1 MSEPGSDTPTT
12 GLPQWHLVIPVK
24 DAAVGKSRLARAL
37 AGVEFGA
44 GVGSAHRADRET
56 IGRALARDTLR
67 AACLTVGP
75 ARVVLVT
82 ADEVIAA
89 EFRDHGVTTVRDAGV
104 GLNAAVTLGL
114 ARTPPGGRVA
124 VLLGDLPAL
133 TPADLG
139 HALEAASAHGQSFV
153 PDADGSGTVLRASS
167 GGPVGHF
174 TPRFGPGSAARHAA
188 DGAARRQEAQDV
200 AVGAARLEPDL
211 PRLRTDVDD
220 LRSLVRVLE
229 LGAGP
234 STTAALGSLDLLGWA
249 HAGNGPRL

>member
-188 DGAARRQEAQDV
+188 DGAAR
-200 AVGAARLEPDL
+200 LELDL

>member
-12 GLPQWHLVIPVK
+12 GLREWHLVIPVK

-37 AGVEFGA
+37 AGVEFGG
-44 GVGSAHRADRET
+44 GVESAHRADRET

-114 ARTPPGGRVA
+114 ARTPTGGSVA

-139 HALEAASAHGQSFV
+139 HALEAAGAHEQSFV

-188 DGAARRQEAQDV
+188 DGAAR
-200 AVGAARLEPDL
+200 LELDL

-220 LRSLVRVLE
+220 LRSLVRVFE

-234 STTAALGSLDLLGWA
+234 STTAALGSTDLLGWA

>member
-89 EFRDHGVTTVRDAGV
+89 EFRDHEVTTVRDAGV

-188 DGAARRQEAQDV
+188 DGAAR
-200 AVGAARLEPDL
+200 LELDL

>member
-139 HALEAASAHGQSFV
+139 HALEVASAHGQSFV

-188 DGAARRQEAQDV
+188 DGAAR
-200 AVGAARLEPDL
+200 LELDL

>member
-1 MSEPGSDTPTT
+1 MSEPGSDTTTT
-12 GLPQWHLVIPVK
+12 GPPEWHLVIPVK

-37 AGVEFGA
+37 GGIEFGA
-44 GVGSAHRADRET
+44 GAESAHVADREA

-89 EFRDHGVTTVRDAGV
+89 EFRDQGVTTLPDAGG

-114 ARTPPGGRVA
+114 ARTAPGGSVA
-124 VLLGDLPAL
+124 ALLGDLPAL

-139 HALEAASAHGQSFV
+139 RALEVAGAHGQSFV

-167 GGPVGHF
+167 RGPLGHF
-174 TPRFGPGSAARHAA
+174 TPRFGPGSAALHAA
-188 DGAARRQEAQDV
+188 DGAV
-200 AVGAARLEPDL
+200 RLELDL

-220 LRSLVRVLE
+220 LPSLVRVLE

-234 STTAALGSLDLLGWA
+234 STTAVLSGLDLLGWA

>member
-167 GGPVGHF
+167 GAPVGHF

-188 DGAARRQEAQDV
+188 DGAAR
-200 AVGAARLEPDL
+200 LELDL

>member
-188 DGAARRQEAQDV
+188 DGAAR
-200 AVGAARLEPDL
+200 LEVDL

-220 LRSLVRVLE
+220 LRSLVRVLG

>member
-12 GLPQWHLVIPVK
+12 GLPEWHLVIPVK
-24 DAAVGKSRLARAL
+24 DAAVGKSRLAREL

-44 GVGSAHRADRET
+44 GVESAHGADRET
-56 IGRALARDTLR
+56 IGRALARDTLQ

-89 EFRDHGVTTVRDAGV
+89 EFRDHGVTTIRDAGV

-114 ARTPPGGRVA
+114 ARTPPGGSVA

-139 HALEAASAHGQSFV
+139 PALEAARAHGQSFV

-188 DGAARRQEAQDV
+188 DGAAR
-200 AVGAARLEPDL
+200 LELDL

>member
-24 DAAVGKSRLARAL
+24 DAAVGKSRLASAL

-188 DGAARRQEAQDV
+188 DGAAR
-200 AVGAARLEPDL
+200 LELDL

>member
-174 TPRFGPGSAARHAA
+174 TPRFGPGRSSPAPAGTAPSSPPGRSRGGA
-188 DGAARRQEAQDV
+188 GAA
-200 AVGAARLEPDL
+200 L

>member
-89 EFRDHGVTTVRDAGV
+89 EFRHHGVTTVRDAGV

-188 DGAARRQEAQDV
+188 DGAAR
-200 AVGAARLEPDL
+200 LELDL